1 MNDIEQEKISQLVKQ
16 LQNAIDN
23 SGGKFNPPAWM
34 LDKTRPGDT
43 PLTQEEVFEFAEF
56 QTRQLR
62 NTAALYYLNH
72 CTERF
77 GFNDKGQNVFC
88 APGLIVEI
96 DQQVIEVLLIHQ
108 IERYLIEERP
118 EDKYLT
124 PMRFYMG
131 DEIKRKEN
139 GSTWLIDFIDD
150 VFISGAKEL
159 ASTFG
164 NNGITFH

>member
-1 MNDIEQEKISQLVKQ
+1 MGKKTSDEIQSM
-16 LQNAIDN
+16 ID
-23 SGGKFNPPAWM
+23 GIKDVPGVPEWM
-34 LDKTRPGDT
+34 LDKGKYGVDA
-43 PLTQEEVFEFAEF
+43 PLTQDELFEFAEF
-56 QTRQLR
+56 HTKQLR
-62 NTAALYYLNH
+62 NNAALFYLNN
-72 CTERF
+72 CIDRF
-77 GFNDKGQNVFC
+77 GFNDQNQQIFR
-88 APGLIVEI
+88 APGLVVEI
-96 DQQVIEVLLIHQ
+96 DEQVIETLLIHQ

-118 EDKYLT
+118 DDKYLT

-131 DEIKRKEN
+131 DEINRKEN